1 MLRLLDRLEAR
12 VQVFLSHYPVLYAL
26 YGGTGLILFERG
38 VWHGVDALSEYLS
51 SPAGLTSRDAV
62 VSFQDSSFSFIAG
75 LIILLSCGIFVSQ
88 FIGNEIIMS
97 GLRGEKRLTERT
109 ETEVRTETGA
119 LAEVL
124 ERLDNIAMRIE
135 AIENHHHKES

>member
-1 MLRLLDRLEAR
+1 MAVREFLNRLEDKVR
-12 VQVFLSHYPVLYAL
+12 GWFSHRPILYAL
-26 YGGTGLILFERG
+26 YGGVGLVLFERG
-38 VWHGVDALSEYLS
+38 IWHGMDVLAEYLS
-51 SPAGLTSRDAV
+51 SPPGITSRDAI
-62 VSFQDSSFSFIAG
+62 VSFQDSGVSF
-75 LIILLSCGIFVSQ
+75 LIGTAILLSSGIFVSP

-124 ERLDNIAMRIE
+124 ERLERVE
-135 AIENHHHKES
+135 ALLEKQRK